1 MKARAAKARAVPSA
15 SMTFWRRVNS
25 GAVILTSAEDDL
37 LASLRAAHWD
47 WPFIARAILARR
59 KRQEARNASR

>member
-1 MKARAAKARAVPSA
+1 VRGA
-15 SMTFWRRVNS
+15 SRDFWQQVNS
-25 GAVILTSAEDDL
+25 GEVRLTSAEDAL

-59 KRQEARNASR
+59 KRNQEINHAR